1 LILSGKIYYHFYP
14 ILISE
19 KSRMCLAFTSN
30 TSNEVEG
37 FEGFEGWVEVM
48 TPKERKRRAIE
59 EENRKKTQAIE
70 DEQRRVR
77 KEREVARKKALEEIS
92 NALSIVRQD
101 LEKENA
107 IQLISPKTFENRLT
121 RGGKRVNQRDLE
133 TRKRVSEIVEH
144 MRRVSKAQNLK
155 EKQDYLHK
163 LMLPKIEKKASVLQW
178 GSINFSNPISIE
190 EIEMEESI
198 LQHLGI

>member
-30 TSNEVEG
+30 EVDD
-37 FEGFEGWVEVM
+37 WVEVM

-59 EENRKKTQAIE
+59 EENRKKTQAIL

-101 LEKENA
+101 LEKEKENA
-107 IQLISPKTFENRLT
+107 INLISPKTFENRLT

-144 MRRVSKAQNLK
+144 MRRVNKAQDLK
-155 EKQDYLHK
+155 EKQYYLHK
-163 LMLPKIEKKASVLQW
+163 LMLPKNEKKACVLPW
-178 GSINFSNPISIE
+178 DLITFSNPMAIH
-190 EIEMEESI
+190 EIDMEESI

>member
-1 LILSGKIYYHFYP
+1 MILSGKIYYHFYP

-19 KSRMCLAFTSN
+19 KSRMCLAFSN
-30 TSNEVEG
+30 TSNEV
-37 FEGFEGWVEVM
+37 EGWVEVM

-59 EENRKKTQAIE
+59 DENRKKMQAIE

-77 KEREVARKKALEEIS
+77 KEREMSRKKALEEIS
-92 NALSIVRQD
+92 YALSIVRQD
-101 LEKENA
+101 LEKEKENS

-133 TRKRVSEIVEH
+133 TRKRVSEIVDH
-144 MRRVSKAQNLK
+144 MRRVNKTEELK
-155 EKQDYLHK
+155 EKKDYLKK
-163 LMLPKIEKKASVLQW
+163 LMHPKNEKKASVLQW

>member
-1 LILSGKIYYHFYP
+1 
-14 ILISE
+14 
-19 KSRMCLAFTSN
+19 MCLAFTSN
-30 TSNEVEG
+30 EA
-37 FEGFEGWVEVM
+37 EGWVEVM
-48 TPKERKRRAIE
+48 NPKERKRRAIE

-77 KEREVARKKALEEIS
+77 KEREMARKKALEEIS

-101 LEKENA
+101 LEKEKENA

-133 TRKRVSEIVEH
+133 TRKRVSEIVDH
-144 MRRVSKAQNLK
+144 MRRVNKTEELK
-155 EKQDYLHK
+155 EKKDYLKK
-163 LMLPKIEKKASVLQW
+163 LMHPKNEKNEEKASVLQW

>member
-1 LILSGKIYYHFYP
+1 
-14 ILISE
+14 
-19 KSRMCLAFTSN
+19 MCLAFSN
-30 TSNEVEG
+30 TSNEV
-37 FEGFEGWVEVM
+37 EGWVEVM

-59 EENRKKTQAIE
+59 DENRKKMQAIE

-77 KEREVARKKALEEIS
+77 KEREMSRKKALEEIS

-101 LEKENA
+101 LEKEKENS

-133 TRKRVSEIVEH
+133 TRKRVSEIVDH
-144 MRRVSKAQNLK
+144 MRRVNKTEELK
-155 EKQDYLHK
+155 EKKDYLKK
-163 LMLPKIEKKASVLQW
+163 LMHPKNEKNEEKASVLQW

>member
-1 LILSGKIYYHFYP
+1 MILSGKIYYHFYP

-37 FEGFEGWVEVM
+37 WVEVM

-59 EENRKKTQAIE
+59 DENRKKMQAIE

-77 KEREVARKKALEEIS
+77 KEREMSRKKALEEIS

-101 LEKENA
+101 L
-107 IQLISPKTFENRLT
+107 
-121 RGGKRVNQRDLE
+121 
-133 TRKRVSEIVEH
+133 
-144 MRRVSKAQNLK
+144 
-155 EKQDYLHK
+155 
-163 LMLPKIEKKASVLQW
+163 
-178 GSINFSNPISIE
+178 
-190 EIEMEESI
+190 
-198 LQHLGI
+198 

>member
-1 LILSGKIYYHFYP
+1 MILSGKIYYHFYP

-37 FEGFEGWVEVM
+37 WVEVM

-59 EENRKKTQAIE
+59 DENRKKMQAIE

-77 KEREVARKKALEEIS
+77 KEREMSRKKALEEIS

-101 LEKENA
+101 LEKEKENS

-121 RGGKRVNQRDLE
+121 DLE
-133 TRKRVSEIVEH
+133 TRKRVSEIVDH
-144 MRRVSKAQNLK
+144 MRRVNKTEELK
-155 EKQDYLHK
+155 EKKDYLKK
-163 LMLPKIEKKASVLQW
+163 LMHPKNEEKASVLQW

>member
-1 LILSGKIYYHFYP
+1 MILSGKIYYHFYP

-37 FEGFEGWVEVM
+37 WVEVM

-59 EENRKKTQAIE
+59 DENRKKMQAIE

-77 KEREVARKKALEEIS
+77 KEREMSRKKALEEIS

-101 LEKENA
+101 LEKEKENS

-133 TRKRVSEIVEH
+133 TRKRVSEIVDH
-144 MRRVSKAQNLK
+144 MRRVNKTEELK
-155 EKQDYLHK
+155 EKKDYLKK
-163 LMLPKIEKKASVLQW
+163 LMHPKNEKNEEKASVLQW

-198 LQHLGI
+198 LQQLGI

>member
-1 LILSGKIYYHFYP
+1 MILSGKIYYHFYP

-37 FEGFEGWVEVM
+37 WVEVM

-59 EENRKKTQAIE
+59 DENRKKMQAIE

-77 KEREVARKKALEEIS
+77 KEREMSRKKALEEIS

-101 LEKENA
+101 LEKEKENS

-133 TRKRVSEIVEH
+133 TRKRVSEIVDH
-144 MRRVSKAQNLK
+144 MRRVNKTEELK
-155 EKQDYLHK
+155 EKKDYLKK
-163 LMLPKIEKKASVLQW
+163 LMHPKNEEKASVLQW